1 MWKTEGVKGLFK
13 GNGANCVRIV
23 PNSAVKF
30 FCYDHMAHGLLD
42 LRRPFD
48 KDAEM
53 DGLPRWGGGA
63 GAGIVAMSATYPLDM
78 IRGRLTVQKSAADAA
93 KSGGANYRGIYHA
106 FTVIAQK
113 EGFGAFYKGWTPS
126 VIGVIPYVGLNFAI
140 YETLKDQTVKMQGL
154 RSASDLSVFAG
165 LVCGGVAGA
174 VGQTVAY
181 PFDVCRRRLQV
192 SGWVQAGVQAG
203 GPVYTGMFD
212 CFRRTVA
219 EEGVSALFHGLSANY
234 IKIMPSIAIAFVVYD
249 QLKII
254 LKTEIKI
261 SAG

>member
-1 MWKTEGVKGLFK
+1 MWKTEGMRGLFK

-30 FCYDHMAHGLLD
+30 FCYEHMAHGVLD
-42 LRRPFD
+42 MRRAVDPN
-48 KDAEM
+48 AEM
-53 DGLPRWGGGA
+53 DVLTRLAGGA

-78 IRGRLTVQKSAADAA
+78 IRGRLTVQKGAAD
-93 KSGGANYRGIYHA
+93 GGTNYRGIYHA
-106 FTVIAQK
+106 FTVITQK
-113 EGFGAFYKGWTPS
+113 EGLGAFYKGWTPS

-140 YETLKDQTVKMQGL
+140 YETLKDQLVKVQGL
-154 RSASDLSVFAG
+154 NSAKDLSVGAG
-165 LVCGGVAGA
+165 LVCGGIAGA

-192 SGWVQAGVQAG
+192 SGWVQAGVGSAS
-203 GPVYTGMFD
+203 GPVYTGMID

-234 IKIMPSIAIAFVVYD
+234 VKIMPSIAIAFVVYD

-254 LKTEIKI
+254 LKPEVHI
-261 SAG
+261 SSGG